1 MNLAINYF
9 KKSYNENDFRFY
21 YLMIVYNNNLY
32 LIMIYLIMI
41 YFQGALFESS
51 HFDVNDVQTISH
63 KCQVISWQEYQ
74 LRKKENLIVL
84 DDPPNVYYLAGQYD
98 ALNGR
103 IKMETNV
110 PLKEKQSKD

>member
-1 MNLAINYF
+1 MRVTLGFVTLWSCVTIIF
-9 KKSYNENDFRFY
+9 
-21 YLMIVYNNNLY
+21 IVY
-32 LIMIYLIMI
+32 LIIIN
-41 YFQGALFESS
+41 FQGALFESS

-74 LRKKENLIVL
+74 LRKKENPSIAN